1 VASTGG
7 ANRIELE
14 SQILCAALR
23 LSWAENDSV
32 GMVRSC
38 QELYQLFPDL
48 LPPPKAEGDLS
59 PDDYYE
65 MLQISCDVNPSMVLA
80 AYFKAVKRF
89 LRACP
94 DPKQD
99 KEAFYKVLNAGF
111 ILRKPR
117 LRLSHDL
124 IVARSVLVTSHV
136 IPDDGTLEMIEA
148 PVEMRVEPQPAQMMT
163 TQPMTETLPKL
174 VELMK
179 EAQFI
184 GPPEVQALKNQ
195 MTMYPDIP
203 IKDLVLRAGYVTD
216 SEMQS
221 LLLAELLL
229 TQGTIT
235 MAQFAVAMYDER
247 TSGTRMAESLQI
259 RGWLSTEAKPYDK

>member
-1 VASTGG
+1 
-7 ANRIELE
+7 
-14 SQILCAALR
+14 LR
-23 LSWAENDSV
+23 SS
-32 GMVRSC
+32 
-38 QELYQLFPDL
+38 
-48 LPPPKAEGDLS
+48 
-59 PDDYYE
+59 
-65 MLQISCDVNPSMVLA
+65 
-80 AYFKAVKRF
+80 
-89 LRACP
+89 P

-99 KEAFYKVLNAGF
+99 KDAFYKVLNAGF

-124 IVARSVLVTSHV
+124 IVARSLLVGQRV
-136 IPDDGTLEMIEA
+136 IPEDGTLEMIEA
-148 PVEMRVEPQPAQMMT
+148 PQDTRVEPQPVQMMT

-184 GPPEVQALKNQ
+184 GPAEVQALKNQ
-195 MTMYPDIP
+195 MTLYPDIP
-203 IKDLVLRAGYVTD
+203 IKDLVLQAGYVTE

-259 RGWLSTEAKPYDK
+259 RGWLSTESKPYDK